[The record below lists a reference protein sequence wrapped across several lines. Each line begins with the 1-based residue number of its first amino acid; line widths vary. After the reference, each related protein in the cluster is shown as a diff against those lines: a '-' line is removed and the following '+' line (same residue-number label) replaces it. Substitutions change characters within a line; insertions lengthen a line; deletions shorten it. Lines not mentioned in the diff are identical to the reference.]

1 MSALYLIIG
10 IGVCMRK
17 PLDWQAPTK
26 FIGGLGQLG
35 GVYFL

>member
-17 PLDWQAPTK
+17 PLDWQAPRK
-26 FIGGLGQLG
+26 FLEGL
-35 GVYFL
+35 VS